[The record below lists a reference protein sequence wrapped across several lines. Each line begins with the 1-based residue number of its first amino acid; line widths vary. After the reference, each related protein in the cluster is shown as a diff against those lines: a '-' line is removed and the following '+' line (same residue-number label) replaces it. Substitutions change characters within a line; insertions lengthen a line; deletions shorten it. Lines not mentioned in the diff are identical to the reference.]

1 MLQAVPVDL
10 AEHAP
15 PGLVEGRESV
25 GPIVQFH
32 GGRLRW
38 KRQIRRAAYLEREAL
53 QTEGTSAEVLPY
65 QSLWAAA
72 PGHEAAF
79 LQPMVE
85 ALDAA
90 CQQEALAASRFK
102 LRRGEALLID
112 NFRMLHAREGY
123 GGLRERKV
131 WRVWCWTDES
141 QGLPEG
147 LPQVATPL
155 DAAKVR

>member
-1 MLQAVPVDL
+1 M
-10 AEHAP
+10 
-15 PGLVEGRESV
+15 
-25 GPIVQFH
+25 
-32 GGRLRW
+32 
-38 KRQIRRAAYLEREAL
+38 YLEREAL

-72 PGHEAAF
+72 PSHEAAF
-79 LQPMVE
+79 SQPMVE

-123 GGLRERKV
+123 GGVRERKV

-147 LPQVATPL
+147 LQQVATPL